1 MDRAAG
7 SVALQ
12 LRKLECFGDNSLA
25 RKRRIPVNQDRK
37 NVVPAF
43 LRQQI
48 LLGSHDSLEHRIDR
62 LEVRRIGREVHRCI
76 RAVGRQ
82 ERSGSAEV
90 VLHIAR
96 ALDRVVAVV
105 SFEFAEDLRV
115 GLAGDV
121 RQNV

>member
-7 SVALQ
+7 PVALQ
-12 LRKLECFGDNSLA
+12 LRKLECFGDDSLA
-25 RKRRIPVNQDRK
+25 RERRIAVNEDRE
-37 NVVPAF
+37 NVVPTF
-43 LRQQI
+43 LGQQI
-48 LLGSHDSLEHRIDR
+48 LLGAHDSLEHRVDR
-62 LEVRRIGREVHRCI
+62 LEVRRIGREVHGRI

-82 ERSGSAEV
+82 ERSGGAEV

-115 GLAGDV
+115 GLTSDV

>member
-1 MDRAAG
+1 MHRAAG
-7 SVALQ
+7 PVALQ
-12 LRKLECFGDNSLA
+12 LRKLECFGDDSLA
-25 RKRRIPVNQDRK
+25 RECRIPVNQDRE
-37 NVVPAF
+37 NVVPAL

-48 LLGSHDSLEHRIDR
+48 LLGSHNSLEHRIDR
-62 LEVRRIGREVHRCI
+62 LEMRGVGREVHGRV

-82 ERSGSAEV
+82 ERSGGAEV

-105 SFEFAEDLRV
+105 ALEFAEDLRV
-115 GLAGDV
+115 GLTRDV

>member
-1 MDRAAG
+1 MHRAAG
-7 SVALQ
+7 PVALQ
-12 LRKLECFGDNSLA
+12 LRKFECFGDDSLA
-25 RKRRIPVNQDRK
+25 RERGIAVNEDRE
-37 NVVPAF
+37 NVVSTF

-48 LLGSHDSLEHRIDR
+48 LLGSHDSLKYRIDR
-62 LEVRRIGREVHRCI
+62 LQMRGVGREVHGRV

-82 ERSGSAEV
+82 ERSGGAEV

-105 SFEFAEDLRV
+105 ALEFAEDLRV
-115 GLAGDV
+115 GLTRDV

>member
-7 SVALQ
+7 PVALQ
-12 LRKLECFGDNSLA
+12 LRKLERFGDNSLA
-25 RKRRIPVNQDRK
+25 RERRIPVNQDRK
-37 NVVPAF
+37 NVIPAF

-62 LEVRRIGREVHRCI
+62 LEVRRIGREIYGRI
-76 RAVGRQ
+76 RAIGRQ
-82 ERSGSAEV
+82 ERSGGSKV

-105 SFEFAEDLRV
+105 SLEFAEDLRV